1 MEDTLNS
8 GQSKDTKDIVLS
20 EKKEV
25 DQDYNQKRDALIAL
39 CLEVY
44 RVIMGSC
51 LMLFVPQKC
60 NDTSCGLSENI
71 NRIDDYSVVCLS
83 FNAITMVA
91 FLFLYAV
98 EFKRESKLISY
109 LEVNKNK
116 PMDNESISEELTKL
130 DISYKNILWNLDYYY
145 KVSGYISLVSFIT
158 NAILSA
164 ISIYSRYLDQT
175 TITVFLTNILFM
187 TLKIHEVISIVYTDK
202 NVFLSA
208 VLTERVQYNDVDPDK
223 LNKQKK
229 KYIGWMFLTPPPPP
243 TPRNSDENVIIQENR
258 ELTSSD
264 DTVDSK
270 ASTVISGLN
279 KKDTSDNINSLPI

>member
-51 LMLFVPQKC
+51 LILFVPQKC

-208 VLTERVQYNDVDPDK
+208 FLTERVQYNDVDPDK